1 VAFINPAARTFCAAH
16 GISPQS
22 PDLLGQGDDFLRACV
37 DGAAAPI
44 HRRVAR
50 VGETVVEYSIDP
62 VRGDKQQVIGKTLSW
77 SDVTEQVR
85 SSELTNRMMDDV
97 RGIAS
102 AVASQS
108 DQLRQVAWDLQQQSG
123 ATIKRS
129 MAANTFVIDN
139 SRSAEVA
146 TRSGDQLRTKIDAVS
161 GLASEAAEVVRKSMG
176 ELDEA
181 NNTIEALS
189 LNTGEIGKIV
199 EVITRIAQQTKLLA
213 LNATIEAAAAGVA
226 GKGFAVVAAEVKA
239 LAEGTS
245 SATVQI
251 AQAVDMIE
259 ASIRATIGTFGR
271 IATSVEHV
279 NRMQA
284 AISAAVGDQNQSSA
298 EIIANV
304 GEIAH
309 SSSEITAIMGEVNE
323 QATKTGGI
331 ADNLIATANDLA
343 REAQSLHHLLG
354 SVRSA
359 TA

>member
-1 VAFINPAARTFCAAH
+1 
-16 GISPQS
+16 
-22 PDLLGQGDDFLRACV
+22 
-37 DGAAAPI
+37 
-44 HRRVAR
+44 
-50 VGETVVEYSIDP
+50 
-62 VRGDKQQVIGKTLSW
+62 
-77 SDVTEQVR
+77 
-85 SSELTNRMMDDV
+85 MMDDV

-199 EVITRIAQQTKLLA
+199 EVITRIAKQTKLLA